1 MEEEEEEHLFVL
13 CALYATRAL
22 CARDKTHALYLGK
35 TQVYA
40 DIPILYTFPIYIYI
54 YILKAGTGQGIR
66 GHALLERG
74 LPCPG

>member
-1 MEEEEEEHLFVL
+1 VEEEEEEHLFVL

-54 YILKAGTGQGIR
+54 YPEGGYWAGHSG
-66 GHALLERG
+66 
-74 LPCPG
+74 PCSS